1 MPIIFLYLL
10 TQNKITT
17 VIFDHPNIRKLIKLM
32 SETIDHSEK
41 LLVSELKNHNEKAFR
56 KLFDFYYQD
65 IYGYSMSIL
74 KSKEAAEENVQ
85 DVFMKVWQHREN
97 LNTEQSFKSY
107 IFTIA
112 RNQAFNYLNKAA
124 NDVLLKEEIFYES
137 QKSHEYGDYS
147 VREADCKKLRKQA
160 ISQLPPK
167 RKQIFKM
174 SRKKGMSYEEISQ
187 ELGISINTVKNQM
200 SKALESM
207 RVFFRIHDEII

>member
-1 MPIIFLYLL
+1 MP
-10 TQNKITT
+10 
-17 VIFDHPNIRKLIKLM
+17 
-32 SETIDHSEK
+32 ETKNHSEQ
-41 LLVSELKNHNEKAFR
+41 LLVSELKSGNEKAFR
-56 KLFDFYYQD
+56 QLFDHYYQD
-65 IYGYSMSIL
+65 IYGYSISLL

-97 LNTEQSFKSY
+97 LNAEQSFKAY

-112 RNQAFNYLNKAA
+112 RNQAFNTLNKAA
-124 NDVLLKEEIFYES
+124 NDLALKEAVFYES

-147 VREADCKKLRKQA
+147 IREADCKKLRKQA
-160 ISQLPPK
+160 MKQLPPK

-187 ELGISINTVKNQM
+187 ELGISINTVRNQM

-207 RVFFRIHDEII
+207 RVFFHLHDEII